1 MAVESIGGINDDQW
15 LTPLLINLD
24 YRVDRMIRSTAEAAK
39 IDCRLIRISA
49 VDAHTLID
57 DPDYLTKG
65 ALACWE
71 SHKRA
76 MLHLI
81 KSPYNFALIFED
93 DFKIENYDRFQR
105 LICDPSIFRNV
116 DIFQFGFLVNDYKER
131 IDLLFRNLENFVF
144 SMLGKLD
151 FVFLGRKFSFIHR
164 LRVRRKQ
171 SLPLDW
177 IADDFRAGAHAYL
190 ISRSAAIRILELNSP
205 AFLTT
210 DAFFSSLSTGR
221 AFRIYRLRK
230 SIVGQID
237 SVSSIKNWGAE
248 VTRGDQI

>member
-1 MAVESIGGINDDQW
+1 MAVESFSGINDDQW
-15 LTPLLINLD
+15 FTPLLINLG

-39 IDCRLIRISA
+39 IDCQLIRIDA
-49 VDAHTLID
+49 VDANTLEV

-71 SHKRA
+71 SHKLA

-81 KSPYNFALIFED
+81 KSPYAFALIFED
-93 DFKIENYDRFQR
+93 DFKIEDYDRFQR
-105 LICDPSIFRNV
+105 LVSDPSIFRNV

-131 IDLLFRNLENFVF
+131 IDLFFRNIENFVF

-151 FVFLGRKFSFIHR
+151 LVFFGRKFSFIHR

-190 ISRSAAIRILELNSP
+190 ISKSAATRILELNSP

-210 DAFFSSLSTGR
+210 DAFFSSLSTGK
-221 AFRIYRLRK
+221 AFRVYRLRK
-230 SIVGQID
+230 SIVAQID